1 MLSVMDLIF
10 ILIEL
15 VYLKYEIDIKP
26 IEALISIFIYIVFKY
41 LITLLVCGTG
51 L

>member
-15 VYLKYEIDIKP
+15 VYLKYEIDINL

-41 LITLLVCGTG
+41 LITLLACGIG